1 MQGVKY
7 QLGDCCYLVYKPDG
21 EPDGTEPWIGRISSF
36 WSYEGDPEYQ
46 KYAKVQ
52 RFWTPEQ
59 TDCGRMTEIH
69 GRKECFSTVYEQ
81 VVCVFM
87 CV

>member
-7 QLGDCCYLVYKPDG
+7 RLGDCCYLEEHETGDKD
-21 EPDGTEPWIGRISSF
+21 PWIGRISSF
-36 WSYEGDPEYQ
+36 WSYKGDPEYQ

-52 RFWTPEQ
+52 WFWTPEQ
-59 TDCGRMTEIH
+59 TDCGRTEIH

-87 CV
+87 RV